1 MILRVTANNISV
13 DIQKEHG
20 SYIVK
25 YPTSVARYSSATE
38 ASQYLW
44 NTLQPLTSTQV
55 TFEYSET
62 YPRATF
68 FYSQLNP
75 YFHIELL

>member
-1 MILRVTANNISV
+1 MILRVSCNTISV
-13 DIQKEHG
+13 DIQKEYN

-25 YPTSVARYSSATE
+25 YPTSISRYSTPSE
-38 ASQYLW
+38 ASQFIW
-44 NTLQPLTSTQV
+44 NALQPNTSTQV
-55 TFEYSET
+55 TFEYSDK

-68 FYSQLNP
+68 FYSNINP